1 MARKKKS
8 PAEDFMDLVAMLPWG
23 VGVALAFVSYLA
35 LHQLAVTPKVVAVQ
49 PGQMADFVGPSG
61 IAALAYAG
69 QFVVPILCLL
79 GAIVSFLRRRKREA
93 LASSVTQSGSADA
106 LNRMSWLEFE
116 MLVGEAFRLQ
126 GYKVIEQGGAV
137 ADGGVDLVL
146 RRGTETHL
154 VQCKQWK
161 AYKVGVDVVRE
172 LYGVMAASG
181 AAGGFVITSGTF
193 TADAKAFADGRNV
206 KLVDGPK
213 LFGMIQQAKA
223 SMPSAG
229 PAPTAGTASP
239 ERSDAVVSPHC
250 PLCQSPMVRRTAKK
264 GTNAG
269 SQFWGCSKFPV
280 CRGTR

>member
-1 MARKKKS
+1 
-8 PAEDFMDLVAMLPWG
+8 
-23 VGVALAFVSYLA
+23 
-35 LHQLAVTPKVVAVQ
+35 LAVPPSASAIQ
-49 PGQMADFVGPSG
+49 PGQ
-61 IAALAYAG
+61 IAPFLQRAMVAGLAFYG
-69 QFVVPILCLL
+69 QLIVPLLCLV
-79 GAIVSFLRRRKREA
+79 GALVSFLRRRKRAA
-93 LASSVTQSGSADA
+93 LVGAVTQSQSASA
-106 LNRMSWLEFE
+106 LNAMSWREFE
-116 MLVGEAFRLQ
+116 LLVGEAFRLQ
-126 GYKVIEQGGAV
+126 GYNVIEQGGAG

-172 LYGVMAASG
+172 LYGVMAANG
-181 AAGGFVITSGTF
+181 AAGGFVITSGAF
-193 TADAKAFADGRNV
+193 TPDAQAFADGRNV

-223 SMPSAG
+223 SVSAAG
-229 PAPTAGTASP
+229 PAPKPGSPSHEPLAAAASLP
-239 ERSDAVVSPHC
+239 C